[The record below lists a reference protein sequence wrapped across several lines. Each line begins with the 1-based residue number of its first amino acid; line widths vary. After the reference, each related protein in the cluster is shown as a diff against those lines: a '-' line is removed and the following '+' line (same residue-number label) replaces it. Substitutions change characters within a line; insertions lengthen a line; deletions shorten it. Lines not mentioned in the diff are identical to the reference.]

1 MNSAEKVYKKAEEND
16 LMGDEENAYMFYMRF
31 FNIMQ
36 EVAKT
41 TKYQNDKVAKRN
53 TTNSLQLQF
62 TAKPFITTGFHI
74 PSLNCQMTIILFQS
88 P

>member
-16 LMGDEENAYMFYMRF
+16 LMGDEENAYVFYMRF

-41 TKYQNDKVAKRN
+41 TKYQNDKVLNDKIL
-53 TTNSLQLQF
+53 TNSLQFQLIS
-62 TAKPFITTGFHI
+62 KLFIPTGL
-74 PSLNCQMTIILFQS
+74 PTCELSNL
-88 P
+88 